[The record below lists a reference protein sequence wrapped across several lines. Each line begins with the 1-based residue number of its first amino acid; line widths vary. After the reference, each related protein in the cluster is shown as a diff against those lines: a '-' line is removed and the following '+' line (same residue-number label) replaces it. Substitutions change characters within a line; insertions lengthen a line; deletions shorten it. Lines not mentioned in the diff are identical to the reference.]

1 MASPFQKYTSEQVQQ
16 LAPGFVEA
24 YGRAGA
30 SIGAGIQ
37 NLVGGVVKGIEAG
50 QDRRTKEAAV
60 KGQLSPQIAREVQSV
75 ERFLQGGEFVKD
87 DKGNITIAA
96 GKEGMFDPV
105 KAQRAIDVY
114 KQTAGGTKDVK
125 GDDLVRLASTY
136 QGYDQLIQADA
147 ANAKAAAEAR
157 KAAIDLKNSEIEGT
171 VKTFTLVKGAAD
183 ALLVQAAQAQT
194 EADSLALDPNVP
206 QDVIASRYA
215 IAKAFK
221 DQAIK
226 ITKDGLAEAG
236 IDLSSYEPKP
246 PAPTPV
252 TPASIALGFGVPTV
266 GTVAVPT
273 TGQVPTV
280 PSVSAAP
287 VAPAAAP
294 AAKPVK
300 PAEAPAAG
308 VAPAPAA
315 PGVTPAPAPAPTPAP
330 APAAV
335 QPPSAPVSVQNL
347 LTGKM
352 VAPPPPPSPAAK
364 PSAAAAKPAPAV
376 GIRATEANEIIERQK
391 VVRQNYL
398 RDQAVLSAR
407 LSSRVISPEARE
419 STRKQIESINNKV
432 VEIDKLIT
440 SQTAI
445 VAEQEK
451 AAAAGETAK
460 AASTTEQRNLVKD
473 FETGLPILGG
483 GWMYEG
489 RARAM
494 EDNATGVLMKLEE
507 AALTP
512 KYGRFQGSLDEV
524 KETVSSLNTFM
535 GTALD
540 LDAAIKK
547 RVQTGDRWLDRVSLT
562 TNDFTTHAAGNIAE
576 KILLASMRKAIVSG
590 GNFSDQ
596 DRKFVLEAIASINTL
611 DPTKRAEYFLKL
623 NEVMAQMVYR
633 MYSDKLDVAGFV
645 NRPDLVGKGD
655 ASPSSKQRAAFEQ
668 RFMVGKAREE
678 LDALIR
684 AKPGKDSD
692 RASLSGAIESFNQAA
707 IEARAK
713 ANSAR

>member
-114 KQTAGGTKDVK
+114 NQTAGGTKDVK

-136 QGYDQLIQADA
+136 QGYDQIIQADA
-147 ANAKAAAEAR
+147 ANAKAAVEAR
-157 KAAIDLKNSEIEGT
+157 KAAIDLNNSEIEGK

-194 EADSLALDPNVP
+194 EADSLALDPNIP

-221 DQAIK
+221 DQAIQ
-226 ITKDGLAEAG
+226 ITKDGLSKAG
-236 IDLSSYEPKP
+236 VDLSLYEPKP
-246 PAPTPV
+246 PEPTPV

-273 TGQVPTV
+273 TGEVPTV

-287 VAPAAAP
+287 FAPATAP

-308 VAPAPAA
+308 VAPAP
-315 PGVTPAPAPAPTPAP
+315 GVTPAPAPAPTPAP
-330 APAAV
+330 APAPAAV
-335 QPPSAPVSVQNL
+335 QPTPTRNVQNL

-352 VAPPPPPSPAAK
+352 VAPTAPATTPAVR
-364 PSAAAAKPAPAV
+364 PAAAAKPAPAV

-512 KYGRFQGSLDEV
+512 NYGRFQGSLDEV

-633 MYSDKLDVAGFV
+633 MYSDKLEVAGFV

-655 ASPSSKQRAAFEQ
+655 ASPSSKQRSNFEQ

-692 RASLSGAIESFNQAA
+692 RASLSGAIEAFNQAA